1 MFIETKKLKDGFELP
16 VFGFGTWGMGGRDL
30 LDPENDDATDIKAI
44 KTAIEM
50 GITHIDTAEWYSEGH
65 AEEIVS
71 EALKGF
77 DRSRLIITTK
87 VTPMHLHYD
96 DLVSS
101 AMQSLKRLKTDYIDV
116 YLIHSPNPYID
127 IRESM
132 EALDFLLEK
141 KIIRSMG
148 LSNFN
153 TELFIKAQQCTL
165 NKITCNHLHYNLK
178 HRGPLNDGSIKYA
191 QDNDV
196 MVVAWRPLQKGLF
209 SKEVTQ
215 IVKYISYKYGKTV
228 NQVAINWLISQ
239 KNVVTISKSRNI
251 DHLNENLGALGWK
264 LENEDIDFLTK
275 SFPKTVETVENI
287 TLTRL
292 IQPE

>member
-1 MFIETKKLKDGFELP
+1 LKQKKLKDGFELP
-16 VFGFGTWGMGGRDL
+16 VFGFGTWGMGGRDF

>member
-16 VFGFGTWGMGGRDL
+16 VFGFGTWGMGGRDF

-44 KTAIEM
+44 KNAIEM

-209 SKEVTQ
+209 SKEVAQ

>member
-1 MFIETKKLKDGFELP
+1 MKQKKLKDGFELP
-16 VFGFGTWGMGGRDL
+16 VFGFGTWGMGGRDF